1 VSGITRASWIISFMN
16 TTAAGQDG
24 HLQTGRRHQW
34 LTHSSILLGEFL
46 RSQAVERVALG
57 VLRVLATTTATHW
70 RRRTRVHGNFSQF
83 ETRALPTPSG
93 VAIRV
98 RLVHA
103 SGR

>member
-1 VSGITRASWIISFMN
+1 MGL
-16 TTAAGQDG
+16 AGERDNPRVMDHFVHEHHG
-24 HLQTGRRHQW
+24 HRQTGRRHQW
-34 LTHSSILLGEFL
+34 LTHSSMLLGEFL
-46 RSQAVERVALG
+46 RFQAVERVALG